1 MGRNEAR
8 LEFGAFHIYIF
19 RLSTSILHP
28 VLVGEGRGGIAMGYG
43 RWGGRR

>member
-19 RLSTSILHP
+19 RLDYCTP
-28 VLVGEGRGGIAMGYG
+28 FRD
-43 RWGGRR
+43 GGRERGVVGLAAIGYET